1 MEDGKSDILLEWPA
15 RKAGYFLALCDIKEV
30 ILIAR
35 VVPLFRPF
43 QGTRMLDEM

>member
-35 VVPLFRPF
+35 VVPVPSVPRHE
-43 QGTRMLDEM
+43 MLDEM